1 MQIISWANDKGGIGK
16 TSLTMLFG
24 EYLARHGFRTLLIDL
39 DPQANLSRRFINMEV
54 VVASKDVWRPPK
66 HPSHEAIAKDEDQ
79 DWDGR
84 SSSSDIWIK
93 RRFYEYPTQ
102 YENLKILPATSGS
115 LGEIEYLPKERM
127 FNDVITHFQSM
138 MRNSGLD
145 EDFDVVLIDT
155 RPSKGPLTTAALFA
169 SDWIAIPTQ
178 MQSPAVEGLIGVLNL
193 RNVVNM
199 SRTTENQ
206 LKIAGIVPNI
216 VKNNSLQ
223 NAHLADMKANPMI
236 GPHLTEHHLSDRVA
250 FARSMEV
257 GSPSIYTLPPSDKSR
272 IEIESLCAYLVKK
285 TMLCKGGEK

>member
-24 EYLARHGFRTLLIDL
+24 EYLARQGFRTLLIDL

-66 HPSHEAIAKDEDQ
+66 HPDYVEISKTEGR

-93 RRFYEYPTQ
+93 GRFYEYPTQ
-102 YENLKILPATSGS
+102 YENLKIVPATSGS

-127 FNDVITHFQSM
+127 FNDVITHFQRM
-138 MRNSGLD
+138 MRQSGLE
-145 EDFDVVLIDT
+145 EDFDAVLIDT

-199 SRTTENQ
+199 SRTQDNQ
-206 LKIAGIVPNI
+206 LKVAAIVPNM
-216 VKNNSLQ
+216 VKHNSLQ
-223 NAHLADMKANPMI
+223 SAHLADMKANPMI
-236 GPHLTEHHLSDRVA
+236 GQHLTSHHLSDRVA
-250 FARSMEV
+250 FARAMEV
-257 GSPSIYTLPPSDKSR
+257 NSPSIYTLSPSDKAR
-272 IEIESLCAYLVKK
+272 IEIESLCASLVEK
-285 TMLCKGGEK
+285 TMLQKGTEK